1 MRFRLKNATKIL
13 RNTAKKSLRLLNGV
27 RRRSFGLVKG
37 LGGIKLR
44 GRSVTRRA
52 GNLGRVFGRLA
63 GMTGKRIMNSVKFAR
78 GLTKRRR

>member
-1 MRFRLKNATKIL
+1 MGFRLRNATKFL
-13 RNTAKKSLRLLNGV
+13 RNSVTKSMRLLKGV
-27 RRRSFGLVKG
+27 GKRSVGLVKG

-44 GRSVTRRA
+44 GRSLTRRA
-52 GNLGRVFGRLA
+52 GNVRRAFGRLA

>member
-1 MRFRLKNATKIL
+1 MRFRLKNSTKFL
-13 RNTAKKSLRLLNGV
+13 RNTAKKSLALLKNMS
-27 RRRSFGLVKG
+27 RRSIGLVKG

-52 GNLGRVFGRLA
+52 GNLGRAFGRLA
-63 GMTGKRIMNSVKFAR
+63 GMTGKRIVNSVKFAR